1 MIALVSRFIALNFSS
16 PLRDFV
22 TASDVPVL
30 STSPVISSAGARS
43 FAFAPDKSR
52 SLAFARDDSRH
63 PGRYDRVSQWKGNEI
78 LMAQWARLT
87 LPTLQYSNAPVFH
100 YSITPMDS
108 YSSNVL
114 SAKSSSTFGF
124 FVISPCSWEKSI
136 SVSSIFRLAL
146 TPYGYGSMPNIS
158 CVFVRYSLPKK
169 SAVGMLSDNFALK

>member
-16 PLRDFV
+16 PLRHFV
-22 TASDVPVL
+22 AASDVPVL

-87 LPTLQYSNAPVFH
+87 LPTLQYSNAPVSH
-100 YSITPMDS
+100 SPLRQWILTAPTYS
-108 YSSNVL
+108 
-114 SAKSSSTFGF
+114 
-124 FVISPCSWEKSI
+124 
-136 SVSSIFRLAL
+136 
-146 TPYGYGSMPNIS
+146 
-158 CVFVRYSLPKK
+158 
-169 SAVGMLSDNFALK
+169 